1 MEAPQAANGNGGH
14 AHMPVEQATGS
25 SGADAAAVAHNPE
38 EAGEETEISDFDEHM
53 HDGEPAS
60 SEGAGNGVAGLR
72 QSYGRKVCLCLR
84 GLLLNATEKG
94 EELPRISFACAC
106 LLQLFLSRA
115 HLLRS

>member
-1 MEAPQAANGNGGH
+1 METPPAANGNGGH
-14 AHMPVEQATGS
+14 AHMPVEQAAGS

-60 SEGAGNGVAGLR
+60 SGGAGNGVAGLR

-94 EELPRISFACAC
+94 RNC
-106 LLQLFLSRA
+106 
-115 HLLRS
+115 LRSVSPAPVFCSFS

>member
-1 MEAPQAANGNGGH
+1 
-14 AHMPVEQATGS
+14 MPVEQAAGS

-53 HDGEPAS
+53 HDREPAS
-60 SEGAGNGVAGLR
+60 SGGAGNGAAGLR

-84 GLLLNATEKG
+84 GPLLSATEW
-94 EELPRISFACAC
+94 EDLPKILLAFASFQ
-106 LLQLFLSRA
+106 QLVLSWP